1 MWGFYDVKLTKMM
14 TRRRGTQSVR
24 DFILNRAG
32 EHPGDVSRITGQ
44 TSGISDQSVAKHGE
58 NLVDQGLLRAT
69 GRANGREYSLEA
81 LFDHTFDVNVT
92 PGMAENQ
99 IWRQEVAPHLSG
111 VQTGFPHGVNENVLE
126 ICQFGFTE
134 ILNNVAAHVGSS
146 ATLVRVQ
153 ETAVNTKTMVSD

>member
-1 MWGFYDVKLTKMM
+1 M

-58 NLVDQGLLRAT
+58 NLVDQGLLWAT

-81 LFDHTFDVNVT
+81 LFDHTF
-92 PGMAENQ
+92 
-99 IWRQEVAPHLSG
+99 
-111 VQTGFPHGVNENVLE
+111 GVNENVLE

-146 ATLVRVQ
+146 ATLVRIQ
-153 ETAVNTKTMVSD
+153 GTAVNTKTMVSD

>member
-1 MWGFYDVKLTKMM
+1 M
-14 TRRRGTQSVR
+14 TRRRRTQSVR

-44 TSGISDQSVAKHGE
+44 TSEISDQSVAKHGE

-81 LFDHTFDVNVT
+81 LFDHTFDVNVA
-92 PGMAENQ
+92 PGMAETQ
-99 IWRQEVAPHLSG
+99 SGPHSSVAPLPAARS
-111 VQTGFPHGVNENVLE
+111 GFPHGVNENVLE
-126 ICQFGFTE
+126 RCQFGFTE

-146 ATLVRVQ
+146 VAPVRTQ
-153 ETAVNTKTMVSD
+153 GTAVNTKTMVSD